1 MKNFFGDSVERL
13 RLKTIIRY
21 NRMFSHNPKH
31 YTNNEIKSSA
41 IFRKLISH
49 PDSTFLMAPLSNE
62 RYIKNEKLGIFLW
75 VSHMRLKITNQVY
88 NYDIKVNEGLSGK
101 LQIMFDK
108 KLEMIREEFQV
119 EMESQFQQS
128 LTKIL
133 EN

>member
-1 MKNFFGDSVERL
+1 
-13 RLKTIIRY
+13 
-21 NRMFSHNPKH
+21 
-31 YTNNEIKSSA
+31 
-41 IFRKLISH
+41 
-49 PDSTFLMAPLSNE
+49 MAPLSNE

-88 NYDIKVNEGLSGK
+88 NYDIKVNEGLSNK
-101 LQIMFDK
+101 LQTMFDK
-108 KLEMIREEFQV
+108 KLEIIREEFQV